1 MEILVGLISDEYTNV
16 ANKSRKILNI
26 FTHTHLGPECR
37 PLVEMLE
44 ENLHN
49 LSTSLPRI
57 IRCVGKIVFNK
68 FYQLYAKD
76 RSRLLYKLNFTILI
90 ISLVIELYFNITCS
104 KKENSE
110 ITFTVFA
117 DENRKFSALSLMSGY
132 IDLLG
137 KL

>member
-76 RSRLLYKLNFTILI
+76 RSRLL
-90 ISLVIELYFNITCS
+90 
-104 KKENSE
+104 
-110 ITFTVFA
+110 
-117 DENRKFSALSLMSGY
+117 
-132 IDLLG
+132 
-137 KL
+137 

>member
-1 MEILVGLISDEYTNV
+1 MGLISDEYTNV

-90 ISLVIELYFNITCS
+90 ISLVIELYF
-104 KKENSE
+104 KHY
-110 ITFTVFA
+110 V
-117 DENRKFSALSLMSGY
+117 L
-132 IDLLG
+132 
-137 KL
+137 

>member
-1 MEILVGLISDEYTNV
+1 MRFYSLEIWLQEFGFSFLWIHTYLRSLHSSIPDFMEILVGLISDEYTNV

-90 ISLVIELYFNITCS
+90 ISLVIELYF
-104 KKENSE
+104 KHYM
-110 ITFTVFA
+110 
-117 DENRKFSALSLMSGY
+117 L
-132 IDLLG
+132 
-137 KL
+137 

>member
-1 MEILVGLISDEYTNV
+1 MEILVGLISDEYPNV

-57 IRCVGKIVFNK
+57 IRCVGKIVKKN
-68 FYQLYAKD
+68 
-76 RSRLLYKLNFTILI
+76 S
-90 ISLVIELYFNITCS
+90 ISFMQKIDLDF
-104 KKENSE
+104 
-110 ITFTVFA
+110 
-117 DENRKFSALSLMSGY
+117 Y
-132 IDLLG
+132 IDG
-137 KL
+137 ISPS